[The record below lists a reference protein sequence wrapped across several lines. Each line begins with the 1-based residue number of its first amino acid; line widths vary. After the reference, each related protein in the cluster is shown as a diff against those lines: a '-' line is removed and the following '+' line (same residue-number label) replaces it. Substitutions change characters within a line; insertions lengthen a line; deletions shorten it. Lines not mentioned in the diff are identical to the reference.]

1 MVKRQTARQRPSIK
15 PGIIPI
21 HKTANFRAAVKDSDE
36 ESEEEEAESEASE
49 TPALDDSEADSEE
62 GDQLD
67 SLVAFVDSIS
77 SKPKEPLPRPDRTD
91 STPQTWVEGNRRR
104 FWSLQLAS
112 NDLSM
117 DDILSSLT
125 DPTLQTFRKSLA
137 AQQTS
142 KSKKIGQKLSVP
154 LARPLQQKLEREAA
168 FDETKAEISKWQ
180 PLVKANREVSQK

>member
-1 MVKRQTARQRPSIK
+1 MVKTQTARQRPSIK
-15 PGIIPI
+15 SGIIPI
-21 HKTANFRAAVKDSDE
+21 HKTANFRAAVKDSDD
-36 ESEEEEAESEASE
+36 ESEEEEAEFEASE
-49 TPALDDSEADSEE
+49 TPVLDDSEADSEE
-62 GDQLD
+62 DDQLD
-67 SLVAFVDSIS
+67 SLVAFVDSLS
-77 SKPKEPLPRPDRTD
+77 SKTKESLPRPDRTD
-91 STPQTWVEGNRRR
+91 STPQTRVEGNRRL
-104 FWSLQLAS
+104 FWSLQPAS

-168 FDETKAEISKWQ
+168 FEETKAEISKWQ
-180 PLVKANREVSQK
+180 PLVKANREVSP